1 MGALC
6 GCFLFILAFSI
17 DQSPTKYNGLCRG
30 ARIRLNN
37 DVEDLGLRSCLLRD
51 PVSPDSLTILPLI
64 SNHLTTSSNGPQFTR
79 FTPLLGRSNNSVLL
93 IGWSLCPTISWAIF
107 WALVRKA
114 QHGPKMMLT
123 FASGFTHLSQEVL
136 QKSMLKVCKLTKMW
150 EREKVLTKVKLMSS
164 TCASSSSSSFMM
176 LGKNPNPG
184 TGTTWSSCHPQPSK
198 YSSDE

>member
-79 FTPLLGRSNNSVLL
+79 FTPLLGRSNTSILFGSFVFSDLL
-93 IGWSLCPTISWAIF
+93 GNF
-107 WALVRKA
+107 
-114 QHGPKMMLT
+114 
-123 FASGFTHLSQEVL
+123 
-136 QKSMLKVCKLTKMW
+136 
-150 EREKVLTKVKLMSS
+150 
-164 TCASSSSSSFMM
+164 
-176 LGKNPNPG
+176 
-184 TGTTWSSCHPQPSK
+184 
-198 YSSDE
+198 YSSYWLESLPNHKLSHFLGRC